1 MIPMVKYD
9 LKDFTKEKNLKSKGV
24 YMIEHIPTG
33 IKYIGSTKVSFNMR
47 WRSHINGLYKGIG
60 NVTLLNIFNKY
71 GPDGFNFKIIEDMP
85 YSTEIEIRQK
95 ERFWI
100 QYYDTYN
107 NGANCTLETTSAFLD
122 QNNIYKH
129 KYSEEEKIIKMLQS
143 PTKKKVYI
151 YDENGKLLYVFPS
164 SVSCDRFF
172 GLKKGY
178 TSYTIND
185 SVRLSI
191 LHKYYPSYEL
201 INWIPKNVVKERFH
215 AKAIKTANAR
225 KANGSYKMD
234 DHQKQAIRLSN
245 KLRKLVN
252 LCDLDRNIIKTFN
265 SLNECDDYLGMTRG
279 STSKVLKGK
288 AKTLKRKYI
297 PILI

>member
-1 MIPMVKYD
+1 MVKYNI
-9 LKDFTKEKNLKSKGV
+9 KDFTKEKNLKSKGV
-24 YMIEHIPTG
+24 YMIEHIQTET
-33 IKYIGSTKVSFNMR
+33 KYIGSTILSFNTR

-60 NVTLLNIFNKY
+60 NAALLNIFNKY
-71 GPDGFNFKIIEDMP
+71 GINGFNFKIIEDMP
-85 YSTEIEIRQK
+85 NSTEIEIRKK

-100 QYYDTYN
+100 EYYDTYN
-107 NGANCTLETTSAFLD
+107 NGANCTLETINIFSN
-122 QNNIYKH
+122 QENIYKH
-129 KYSEEEKIIKMLQS
+129 KYTEEEKVIKMLQS

-151 YDENGKLLYVFPS
+151 YNEDGKLLYVFPS
-164 SVSCDRFF
+164 SASCDRFF

-191 LHKYYPSYEL
+191 LHKYYPLYEL
-201 INWIPKNVVKERFH
+201 INWNPKDVVKQRYR
-215 AKAIKTANAR
+215 AKAIKTANIR
-225 KANGSYKMD
+225 KINGSYKMRD
-234 DHQKQAIRLSN
+234 YQKQSIRLSN

-252 LCDLDRNIIKTFN
+252 LTDVDGNIIRTFN

-288 AKTLKRKYI
+288 AKMLKRKYI